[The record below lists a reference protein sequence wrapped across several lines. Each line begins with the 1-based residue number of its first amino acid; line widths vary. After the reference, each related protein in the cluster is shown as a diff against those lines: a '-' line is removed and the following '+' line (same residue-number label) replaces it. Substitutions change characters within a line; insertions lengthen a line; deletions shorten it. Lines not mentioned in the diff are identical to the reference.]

1 MDVIHRCL
9 LASNIDQHKFF
20 ADGVLL
26 EKDNIKRVLRSINR
40 FIPDKILTLWLER
53 NQPFL
58 SHTKVLTP
66 NEFLFLVCNTRDRAE
81 AIAELPYGARTLARD
96 PGNKTFFLDDTVKF
110 RTAPERW
117 LQRHAD
123 QVNDYDRLVYV
134 GAKAPARTKA
144 ANQKTDK
151 QTVASKIKEEL
162 DEFKQALRNPKL
174 IGEIKQALAE
184 SQHQLNTARLS
195 GRLAY
200 EEKHLA
206 EIKPA
211 ATQAWKLNPTTR
223 PATARSPPLHRAPSE
238 GALLARSLLNAQ
250 KFDMYLPPN
259 LLFGG
264 TRQPRPRSA
273 VHWGSPPLSAKVRP
287 FSAVSRGTAL
297 SRLSSVPTLPSPS
310 FVLPPS
316 RPVTAGSRT
325 ETAVRL
331 RQMNTLVSTEPYHVL
346 TLREAAI
353 LSVKEPVETP
363 RQAASS
369 ARKVKRKEYWRY

>member
-1 MDVIHRCL
+1 MIHRCL
-9 LASNIDQHKFF
+9 LASNIDQHRFF

-81 AIAELPYGARTLARD
+81 ALAELPYSARTLARD
-96 PGNKTFFLDDTVKF
+96 PGNKTFFLDETVKF

-123 QVNDYDRLVYV
+123 QTNDYDRLIYV
-134 GAKAPARTKA
+134 GARAPLRTKA
-144 ANQKTDK
+144 AHQKTDK
-151 QTVASKIKEEL
+151 QTVVNKTKEEL

-211 ATQAWKLNPTTR
+211 ATQAWKLNPTNR
-223 PATARSPPLHRAPSE
+223 PATARPHLQRTPSD
-238 GALLARSLLNAQ
+238 GALLARSLLSAK

-264 TRQPRPRSA
+264 TRPPRPRSA

-297 SRLSSVPTLPSPS
+297 SRFSSAGTLPSPS

-316 RPVTAGSRT
+316 RPVTAGSRV
-325 ETAVRL
+325 ETAVRSK
-331 RQMNTLVSTEPYHVL
+331 QMNTLVSTEPYHIL

-353 LSVKEPVETP
+353 LNAREPAETP
-363 RQAASS
+363 RQPAPSP
-369 ARKVKRKEYWRY
+369 RKVKRKEHWRY